1 MNPTVLD
8 VVIVGAGPTGL
19 ATAIECQKAGLSLV
33 AIEKGCLVNSLSHYP
48 TEMIFFTTPE
58 LLEIGDI
65 PMTSLRDKPNR
76 VEALKYYRRVAEH
89 FKLPVRLYER
99 VEKIEGGDGDF
110 RVHSETQH
118 GERRLTIGRKLVLAS
133 GYYDLPNPLN
143 VPGEDLAKVQHYY
156 REAHPFFNS
165 DVLII
170 GGKNSAAIAALD
182 LYRHGARVTLV
193 HRGAALHRNI
203 KYWIMPDIE
212 NRIKSGEI
220 RAYFNTTVQEIQEDR
235 VLISAPSGP
244 TKKEEWLK
252 NDFVLALVGY
262 HPDFDLQRSVGIH
275 IDDASGRPECNPET
289 LETNA
294 PGVYLAG
301 VLVAGTHTNEIFIE
315 NGRFHGRQI
324 AADIARKVKAG
335 N

>member
-1 MNPTVLD
+1 MESNSFD

-33 AIEKGCLVNSLSHYP
+33 AIEKGCLVNSISNYP

-76 VEALKYYRRVAEH
+76 VEALKYYRRVSEH
-89 FKLPVRLYER
+89 YKLPVRLYER
-99 VEKIEGGDGDF
+99 VEKIEGADGAF
-110 RVHSETQH
+110 EIHSQTQH
-118 GERRLTIGRKLVLAS
+118 GERRVTIGRKLVLAS
-133 GYYDLPNPLN
+133 GYYDLPNPVG
-143 VPGEDLAKVQHYY
+143 VPGEDLPKVQHYY
-156 REAHPFFNS
+156 KEAHPFYNS

-182 LYRHGARVTLV
+182 LYRHGARVTMV
-193 HRGAALHRNI
+193 HRGAALRPGI
-203 KYWIMPDIE
+203 KYWIMPDID
-212 NRIKSGEI
+212 NRIKNGEI
-220 RAYFNTTVQEIQEDR
+220 TAYFNTVVKEIQHNR
-235 VLISAPSGP
+235 VLISSAAGE
-244 TKKEEWLK
+244 KWLK
-252 NDFVLALVGY
+252 NDFVLAMTGY
-262 HPDFDLQRSVGIH
+262 HPDFDLQKSVGIH
-275 IDDASGRPECNPET
+275 IDETSGRPECNPET

-301 VLVAGTHTNEIFIE
+301 VLVAGTHTSEIFIE

-324 AADIARKVKAG
+324 AADIARKVQRG
-335 N
+335 G

>member
-1 MNPTVLD
+1 
-8 VVIVGAGPTGL
+8 
-19 ATAIECQKAGLSLV
+19 
-33 AIEKGCLVNSLSHYP
+33 
-48 TEMIFFTTPE
+48 
-58 LLEIGDI
+58 
-65 PMTSLRDKPNR
+65 
-76 VEALKYYRRVAEH
+76 
-89 FKLPVRLYER
+89 
-99 VEKIEGGDGDF
+99 
-110 RVHSETQH
+110 
-118 GERRLTIGRKLVLAS
+118 VLAS
-133 GYYDLPNPLN
+133 GYYDLPNRLN
-143 VPGEDLAKVQHYY
+143 IPGEELPKVRHYY

-220 RAYFNTTVQEIQEDR
+220 RAHFNTIVKEIQEDR
-235 VLISAPSGP
+235 VLISSASGD
-244 TKKEEWLK
+244 EWVK
-252 NDFVLALVGY
+252 NDFVLALIGY
-262 HPDFDLQRSVGIH
+262 HPDFDLQKSVGIH
-275 IDDASGRPECNPET
+275 IDETSGRPECNPET
-289 LETNA
+289 LETNS

-324 AADIARKVKAG
+324 ASDIAGKLKG
-335 N
+335 

>member
-8 VVIVGAGPTGL
+8 VIIVGAGPTGL

-33 AIEKGCLVNSLSHYP
+33 AIEKGCLVNSISNYP

-76 VEALKYYRRVAEH
+76 VEAMKYYRRVAEH
-89 FKLPVRLYER
+89 YKLPVRLYER

-110 RVHSETQH
+110 RVYSETQH
-118 GERRLTIGRKLVLAS
+118 GERRITIGRKLVLAS
-133 GYYDLPNPLN
+133 GYYDLPNVLN
-143 VPGEDLAKVQHYY
+143 IPGEDLPKVQHYY

-182 LYRHGARVTLV
+182 LYRHGARVTMV

-220 RAYFNTTVQEIQEDR
+220 RACFNTVVKEIQEDR
-235 VLISAPSGP
+235 VLISSAAPSSS
-244 TKKEEWLK
+244 KDEWLK
-252 NDFVLALVGY
+252 NDFVLALIGY
-262 HPDFDLQRSVGIH
+262 HPDFDLQKSVGIH
-275 IDDASGRPECNPET
+275 IDESSGRPTCDPET

-324 AADIARKVKAG
+324 ASHVAG
-335 N
+335 KLKG